1 MRNFFNTC
9 IRISIPLL
17 AIFLIALPAY
27 AKKEAQI
34 NFKEAVYDFGQVS
47 LKKGKVVHEFQFTNT
62 GDKNLTITNARAD
75 CGCTRPQYNDEPVAP
90 GKSGSIKVT
99 FVPNGKG
106 TFQKKITVTTNG
118 TPRKVR
124 LIIKGEVMP

>member
-124 LIIKGEVMP
+124 LIIKGEVVP